1 MDYAINP
8 HHSTLHSQLMLWLNK
23 PTLVKNSAKWLLLDA
38 SLIEQND
45 FMRLMKSQEYIFFHN
60 VFSKSRFE
68 VYGLYA
74 PHLIRLEDAQ
84 TTTQAEFLKD
94 LLNLSS
100 GIPALAALDACDEV
114 TSLSDCLTWF
124 AQAFTPDSLELYC
137 RLADT
142 RITPGLLQ
150 VLDEEQKQMLGQNIL
165 QWQIVNRMGT
175 LEALLPNIKAQ
186 LDDDPTHFKK
196 FSSSNAFSLSDAQ
209 FAALMDKAEADQIFQ
224 HLCANNPTL
233 VPVSGRGVFHNRL
246 ETVVKRAH
254 QYGLESHPD
263 LLLFTVIALNTH
275 DRFDVHPVLKETW
288 LKTKEQGASFSQ
300 TVSTWSDSVWNE
312 LSQPPV
318 LS

>member
-124 AQAFTPDSLELYC
+124 AQAFTPDGLELYC

-150 VLDEEQKQMLGQNIL
+150 ALDDEQKPMLGQNIM

-175 LEALLPNIKAQ
+175 LEALLPNIKPQ
-186 LDDDPTHFKK
+186 LDDDPTPFKK
-196 FSSSNAFSLSDAQ
+196 FSSSKAFTLSDAQ
-209 FAALMDKAEADQIFQ
+209 FAGLMDKAEADQVFQ
-224 HLCANNPTL
+224 MLLESNPEL
-233 VPVSGRGVFHNRL
+233 VPDTDRGLFHQRL
-246 ETVVKRAH
+246 SKNVARAQ
-254 QYGLESHPD
+254 QYGLTNAYD
-263 LLLFTVIALNTH
+263 LLLYNFVALSTH
-275 DRFDVHPVLKETW
+275 DKFDEHPLLAETW
-288 LKTKEQGASFSQ
+288 LSVKEKQSSFKELVENWSENIWNNLYQAASA
-300 TVSTWSDSVWNE
+300 
-312 LSQPPV
+312 
-318 LS
+318 